1 MRPSDIHVGT
11 SGWQYRD
18 WRGEFYPP
26 KLPQKQWLEY
36 YATQFDV
43 VEVDATFYR
52 LPDRNVFESWRSR
65 TPEHF
70 RFVVKASRF
79 LTHVK
84 RLKQP
89 AEPVE
94 RLLDRANGLGP
105 NLAAVLL
112 QLPPTMGAAP
122 DLLAET
128 LSAFGRTR
136 VAVELRH
143 DSWWSGET
151 KAVLNEYRAATV
163 WADRKSRH
171 LNPLWQT
178 GGWGYLRMHEGTATP
193 WPSYGREALQSWSGR
208 LQKAARS
215 WDDGYVFFNNDPGG
229 AAPRNARYLVRQLS
243 AG

>member
-1 MRPSDIHVGT
+1 MRASDIHVGT

-18 WRGEFYPP
+18 WRGELYPAEV
-26 KLPQKQWLEY
+26 PQKQWLEY

-52 LPDRNVFESWRSR
+52 LPDRGVFESWRTR
-65 TPEHF
+65 TPDDF
-70 RFVVKASRF
+70 SFVVKASRF

-94 RLLDRANGLGP
+94 RLMDRANGLGQK
-105 NLAAVLL
+105 LAVILL
-112 QLPPTMGAAP
+112 QLPPTMRAAP

-128 LSAFGRTR
+128 LAAFGGTR
-136 VAVELRH
+136 VAVEPRH
-143 DSWWSGET
+143 DSWWSDET
-151 KAVLNEYRAATV
+151 RSVLNEYRAATV
-163 WADRKSRH
+163 WADRKSRQ

-178 GGWGYLRMHEGTATP
+178 GNWGYLRLHEGAATP
-193 WPSYGREALQSWSGR
+193 WPSYGRQALQSWSRR
-208 LQKAARS
+208 LHEAAPS

-229 AAPRNARYLVRQLS
+229 AAPRNAQFLAQQLS
-243 AG
+243 AS